1 MMRSAL
7 KNSRRIDTHQH
18 ILPPAYAKWL
28 SVQGIHPG
36 DIDLPPW
43 SKAAALKVMDSHHIQ
58 TAILSIS
65 SPGVNLGEP
74 EVARAKAREV
84 NEYTA
89 EVVQSNPNRFGFF
102 ATLTLPDMEGS
113 ISELNYA
120 LDELHADGVILLAN
134 SRGTYLGHPS
144 FEPLMAELNRRKTV
158 VFVHPDELPGGCIP
172 GIPGIPAFAADFLL
186 DTTRAALNL
195 VLTGAMERYPD
206 IKMILAHAGGFVP
219 YAAYRLLLPKLQ
231 RAGFV
236 KRISLALHQQ
246 EQLDKELS
254 VFRKFYFD
262 TALSASPTVFPSL
275 LALVNTD
282 HITYGSDWPFAPTA
296 AVNLFNHELENY
308 RLMDEQRTAI
318 NRGTAET
325 LFPRLA

>member
-1 MMRSAL
+1 MAI
-7 KNSRRIDTHQH
+7 KDSRRIDTHQH
-18 ILPPAYAKWL
+18 IIPPGYAKWL
-28 SVQGIHPG
+28 SRQGIHPG

-43 SKAAALKVMDSHHIQ
+43 SKAAALSVMDSHHIQ

-65 SPGVNLGEP
+65 SPGVNPGEP
-74 EVARAKAREV
+74 EVSRAKAREV

-102 ATLTLPDMEGS
+102 ATLTLPDVEGS

-158 VFVHPDELPGGCIP
+158 VFIHPDELPGG

-186 DTTRAALNL
+186 DTTRAVLNL
-195 VLTGAMERYPD
+195 VLSGAMDRYPD

-246 EQLDKELS
+246 PELDKELS

-296 AVNLFNHELENY
+296 AVNLFNRELENY
-308 RLMDEQRTAI
+308 RLMAEQRTAI